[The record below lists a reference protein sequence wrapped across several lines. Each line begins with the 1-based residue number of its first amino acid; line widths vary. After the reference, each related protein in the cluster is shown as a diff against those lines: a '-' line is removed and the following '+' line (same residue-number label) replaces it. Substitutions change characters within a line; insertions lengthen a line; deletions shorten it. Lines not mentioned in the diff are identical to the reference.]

1 MLPVVAGL
9 CRSTDQYSAM
19 MQGACTMMSDPVNDC
34 VTWQR
39 QVLAWQRVGIDAC
52 ADWYAAG
59 GGA

>member
-1 MLPVVAGL
+1 
-9 CRSTDQYSAM
+9 
-19 MQGACTMMSDPVNDC
+19 MMSDPVNDC